1 MSPPGSTGSQSDLPG
16 QGLQIATA
24 EPTVL
29 ELVEAGDNE
38 ENGDEI
44 LQIVETDLNDVAF
57 DTSTPPNDPTG
68 LKALVSSN
76 FVDHYG

>member
-1 MSPPGSTGSQSDLPG
+1 MPG